1 MLHTYTQLR
10 IHHTRREIEAAV
22 ATGTLVR
29 AGRYY
34 ALAGVDESL
43 LGPLRRGAR
52 PTCLTAARHHGIWTP
67 PGAGRHVY
75 TRRAGDVP
83 PPWVTHG
90 YHHEWPEDDPIASPA
105 LLLEHAARC
114 LDPLDVGVL
123 ADSALHLGLL
133 HDADVVAISRHAP
146 RPVQP
151 VLARASRLAES
162 GTESRV
168 RLHLQLGRVPVQP
181 QAQVVGVG
189 RVDLLVGRSWIIECD
204 SRAHHADRLHYVNDR
219 GRDGHAVD
227 LGYFT
232 SRLTYDMCFAEW
244 DATVTRLA
252 RVVASG
258 QHLVPPEERIRA
270 RRVRR

>member
-83 PPWVTHG
+83 APWVTHG

-204 SRAHHADRLHYVNDR
+204 SRAHHDDREAYAKDR
-219 GRDGHAVD
+219 RRDKAAGV
-227 LGYFT
+227 LGYVT
-232 SRLTYDMCFAEW
+232 TRLTYEDVEDSW
-244 DATVTRLA
+244 PTTRSQLLA
-252 RVVASG
+252 ILRTG
-258 QHLVPPEERIRA
+258 EHLRPPTERA
-270 RRVRR
+270 RDRRRRR